1 MSDYVIRCATICF
14 TCTHTHTA
22 PDEKNT
28 SFMTKKEQLRVM
40 PGRIRYKLSQK
51 KRHFFLHRSI
61 NCLFIILIWQ
71 HHE

>member
-1 MSDYVIRCATICF
+1 MSDYVIRCAILCF
-14 TCTHTHTA
+14 TCTHTP

-51 KRHFFLHRSI
+51 KKTLFFSSSQY